1 MKVLVRFLV
10 LYMVCF
16 SAAAS
21 TVIRYQPAYSENDR
35 RHDYFLTILNMALE
49 ETRSDYGDYQ
59 LVAAPL
65 QVTQERAF
73 ELVSTGGDIN
83 IFWGMSSL
91 RRETLARAVP
101 FPLLRGLL
109 GNRVLLINPEQ
120 EESFNRVHD
129 IVALSRLVAIQGD
142 NWPDTAILRH
152 NGLQVLSSSDYDSLF
167 AMLEYKRGDYF
178 PRSITEVWDELDS
191 PLGEG
196 FSVYPKL
203 ILQYSGPI
211 YFFVSPGNKQL
222 AERLQTGL
230 ERAWR
235 SGRFN
240 NLFYSRSELQK
251 AFEFMNEP
259 EVRVLRLSSPW
270 KLPSLEQVRPEYWL
284 PGSGQI
290 SPELEDT
297 GKAYNR

>member
-1 MKVLVRFLV
+1 M
-10 LYMVCF
+10 
-16 SAAAS
+16 
-21 TVIRYQPAYSENDR
+21 
-35 RHDYFLTILNMALE
+35 TILNMALE

-73 ELVSTGGDIN
+73 ELVSTGADIN

-178 PRSITEVWDELDS
+178 PRSIAEVWDELDS

-211 YFFVSPGNKQL
+211 YFFVSPRNKQL

-251 AFEFMNEP
+251 AFKFMKEP

-284 PGSGQI
+284 PGSGF
-290 SPELEDT
+290 
-297 GKAYNR
+297 